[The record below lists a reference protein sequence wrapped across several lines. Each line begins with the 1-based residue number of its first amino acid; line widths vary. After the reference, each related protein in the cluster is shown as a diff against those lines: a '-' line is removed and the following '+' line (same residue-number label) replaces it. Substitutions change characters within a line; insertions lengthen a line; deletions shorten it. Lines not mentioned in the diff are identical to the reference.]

1 MEKPEGR
8 NKTTNDLRELNEKD
22 TSNYHGAFVRRINS
36 SCSKSPDVAE
46 SLGTRRRNAL
56 YYARLSKTI

>member
-46 SLGTRRRNAL
+46 SLGTRRRKIL
-56 YYARLSKTI
+56 Y